1 MQNLLAYTGIIVI
14 LDALFRERE
23 NLNVQIVQALN
34 SASEAWGIQCMR

>member
-1 MQNLLAYTGIIVI
+1 MPLIA
-14 LDALFRERE
+14 DALFRERE